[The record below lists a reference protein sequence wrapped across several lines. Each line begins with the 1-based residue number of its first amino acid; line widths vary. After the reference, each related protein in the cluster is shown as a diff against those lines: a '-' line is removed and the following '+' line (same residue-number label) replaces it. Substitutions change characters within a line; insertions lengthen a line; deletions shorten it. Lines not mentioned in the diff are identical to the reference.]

1 MGSPDKSPAHSYCAP
16 KHILREGGPQSALT
30 RGGGG
35 GGMSETRLTPYSLMW
50 FFLHL
55 LEMHKQ
61 T

>member
-35 GGMSETRLTPYSLMW
+35 RHEWDTAHT
-50 FFLHL
+50 
-55 LEMHKQ
+55 LEPDVILSPLARDA
-61 T
+61 

>member
-35 GGMSETRLTPYSLMW
+35 GHEWDTAHT
-50 FFLHL
+50 
-55 LEMHKQ
+55 LEPDVILSPLARDA
-61 T
+61 